1 MLSGSGINLTAHLIV
16 SFCCPITEKLSF
28 NIKKTPHFPQEDEAT
43 LTIVGGVMGALVG
56 FFQSGGGGKR
66 KYTADKNKE
75 QQPKGGAASLSSSF
89 ATRHPLPSHTD
100 DAGEYDGYAL

>member
-1 MLSGSGINLTAHLIV
+1 VLSGSGINLTAHSIV

-28 NIKKTPHFPQEDEAT
+28 NKKNSPHFPQEDEAT

-66 KYTADKNKE
+66 KNTAGNKE
-75 QQPKGGAASLSSSF
+75 QQPKGGAASLSSSL
-89 ATRHPLPSHTD
+89 ATRHPLPSHAD